1 MVEIKP
7 FKGYRYDVEDLSKVI
22 CPPYDVI
29 SRDHQKGLLA
39 VSPYNFVRLILG
51 DDPYVEECKRDLG
64 RITHLFQEW
73 IDEGI
78 LRKEDRDSI
87 YVYSQTFDADGEP
100 RRRTGIIPLVTLEE
114 FREKNIY
121 PHEKVISK
129 HVEDR
134 YVLMEST
141 QANLG
146 MVFGIYADPEQKADR
161 ILEEILRA
169 EPISSCHMDGVL
181 HELWKIDDENLVGRL
196 QREMEDKKVYIADG
210 HHRYTTALRYRN
222 EHPEREEAKYVM
234 MTLVNMYNEGLVIF
248 PTHRLVKRDRHDAK
262 RVLKGIE
269 DNFHVEPTS
278 RDQMM
283 HRIHG
288 KKFSYGFYCD
298 GDYYVIRLMKGR
310 ALDTIQP
317 NRSQALKQLDV
328 TVLHEMILKPI
339 FHIDTED
346 EDIQEKITY
355 MKSLPA
361 AMTKLS
367 TDEYSFGFFLNAV
380 NMEEIVRVAREN
392 EVMPQKSTFFYPK
405 VYSGLVVHR
414 LE

>member
-1 MVEIKP
+1 MVAIKP
-7 FKGYRYDVEDLSKVI
+7 FKGYRYDVEDISKVI

-29 SRDHQKGLLA
+29 SKDHQKTLLEL
-39 VSPYNFVRLILG
+39 SPHNFVRLILG
-51 DDPYVEECKRDLG
+51 DDPEVEECKRDVS
-64 RITHLFQEW
+64 RITRLFEEW
-73 IDEGI
+73 IDEGV
-78 LRKEDRDSI
+78 LHKEERDSI
-87 YVYSQTFDADGEP
+87 YVYSQTFDAEGEP
-100 RRRTGIIPLVTLEE
+100 KRRTGIIPSVTLEE

-121 PHEKVISK
+121 PHEKVMSK

-134 YVLMEST
+134 YALMEAT
-141 QANLG
+141 QANFG
-146 MVFGIYADPEQKADR
+146 MVFGIYADPAREVDR
-161 ILEEILRA
+161 LVDEILHDK
-169 EPISSCHMDGVL
+169 PISSCTMDEVL
-181 HELWKIDDENLVGRL
+181 HELWKIDDEALIERL
-196 QREMEDKKVYIADG
+196 RREMEAKQVYIADG

-222 EHPEREEAKYVM
+222 AHPEREEAKYVV

-248 PTHRLVKRDRHDAK
+248 PTHRLVKRARHDVK
-262 RVLKGIE
+262 RILKGIE
-269 DNFHVEPTS
+269 ENFHIEPTT
-278 RDQMM
+278 RAQMM
-283 HRIHG
+283 DRIHG

-298 GDYYVIRLMKGR
+298 GDYYVIRLRKGR
-310 ALDTIQP
+310 ALDTILP
-317 NRSQALKQLDV
+317 SPSEALRQLDV

-339 FHIDTED
+339 FQIDTED

-367 TDEYSFGFFLNAV
+367 TDEYAFGFFLNAV
-380 NMEEIVRVAREN
+380 NMDEIVRVASDN